1 MKKNIKKNEIS
12 TGLRE
17 NNNEQRYI
25 RNEITGKRLIRVPEV
40 LSRVGFS
47 RTTLYERIKEGSFPE
62 RVKIGLRSVAF
73 VESEIDAWIEKVIAE
88 SRCVSEYKNF
98 K

>member
-1 MKKNIKKNEIS
+1 
-12 TGLRE
+12 
-17 NNNEQRYI
+17 
-25 RNEITGKRLIRVPEV
+25 
-40 LSRVGFS
+40 VGFS
-47 RTTLYERIKEGSFPE
+47 RTTLYERIKEGSFPD

-88 SRCVSEYKNF
+88 SRCVSEYNHF